1 MASIGYA
8 RVSTGEQTTEGQ
20 IDALKAAGCTTVF
33 TENGSGGDPKR
44 PVLANTIAS
53 LRKGDTLVVV
63 RIDRLARSVVHLLE
77 IIDSL
82 QKRGISFRS
91 LSDPIDTTSPQG
103 RFTLQILGSVAEFER
118 ALIRER
124 TVAGMAVSRKNG
136 KKAGNPGLRR
146 RDPEAIAKIVA
157 AGNAQRQEAVNRVA
171 PDIVPIITAL
181 RPTVPW
187 DGVAEILN
195 QKGIPTP
202 FGNAWQENSIFR
214 VTRRLVSA
222 GLLDASV
229 LKAAPRRKKPDH
241 LLLIVSGIVRMNPN
255 ATLDQ
260 IGENLRAIRQVTP
273 KGSSTWSKASVK
285 SLIDQARA
293 RGLIPQIPADD

>member
-8 RVSTGEQTTEGQ
+8 RVSTEEQTTEGQ

-157 AGNAQRQEAVNRVA
+157 AGNAQRQQAVNRLA
-171 PDIVPIITAL
+171 PDIVPVIASL

-202 FGNAWQENSIFR
+202 HGNPWQENSIFR
-214 VTRRLVSA
+214 VSRRLVA
-222 GLLDASV
+222 DGLLDASV
-229 LKAAPRRKKPDH
+229 LKSAPRRRKPDH
-241 LLLIVSGIVRMNPN
+241 LLLIVAGIVRMSPD

-260 IGENLRAIRQVTP
+260 IGETLREIRQVTP
-273 KGSSTWSKASVK
+273 KGSSNWSRASVK
-285 SLIDQARA
+285 ALLDQALA
-293 RGLIPQIPADD
+293 RGLVTNTPADD